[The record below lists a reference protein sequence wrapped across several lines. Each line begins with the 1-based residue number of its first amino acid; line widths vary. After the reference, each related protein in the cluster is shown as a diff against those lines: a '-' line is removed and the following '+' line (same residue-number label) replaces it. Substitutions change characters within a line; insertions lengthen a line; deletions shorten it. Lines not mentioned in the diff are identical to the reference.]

1 MEQQTVAMGELEVLH
16 SQVPTQSTRGS
27 LRAIAMVREVG
38 AIPITSLAAGLAL
51 DAHWQT
57 ALAALAHELLG

>member
-27 LRAIAMVREVG
+27 LRAIAMVLEVG
-38 AIPITSLAAGLAL
+38 AIPITSLAL
-51 DAHWQT
+51 DAQT